1 MYRAQPPPRKYEEY
15 AYVLDFNSRGKS
27 STVRGREGIIVT
39 AIGEDRLTLLEVL
52 GIPNSTF
59 EIGEKIYI
67 GKDGRTKVLSVLG
80 KMEYDKI
87 SSSAQ
92 SELQTVVQTIVTAI
106 GEDRLTLLEIL
117 GIPNTTFEI
126 GEKIYIGKD
135 GRTKV
140 LSVLGKME
148 YDKISSSAQ
157 SELPTVVQTIVTA
170 NESKFV
176 EYLNN
181 ARPLTPRIHALEL
194 IPGIGKT
201 YMKTMLEER
210 EKKKFESY
218 QDLQDRVGFKDPVKH
233 ISERIMDEITGE
245 SRMNLFVKR

>member
-1 MYRAQPPPRKYEEY
+1 MHRVQSPPRKYEEY
-15 AYVLDFNSRGKS
+15 AHVLDFNSRGKS
-27 STVRGREGIIVT
+27 STVRGRDGIIVT
-39 AIGEDRLTLLEVL
+39 AIGEDRLTLLEIL
-52 GIPNSTF
+52 GVPNSTF
-59 EIGEKIYI
+59 EVGERIYI

-80 KMEYDKI
+80 KMDYDNI

-92 SELQTVVQTIVTAI
+92 SELESVIENIVT
-106 GEDRLTLLEIL
+106 T
-117 GIPNTTFEI
+117 N
-126 GEKIYIGKD
+126 
-135 GRTKV
+135 
-140 LSVLGKME
+140 
-148 YDKISSSAQ
+148 
-157 SELPTVVQTIVTA
+157 EL
-170 NESKFV
+170 KFV

-218 QDLQDRVGFKDPVKH
+218 QDLQDRVGFKEPIKH
-233 ISERIMDEITGE
+233 ISERIMDEITGQ

>member
-1 MYRAQPPPRKYEEY
+1 MYRAQPQPRKYEEY

-27 STVRGREGIIVT
+27 STVRGRDGIIIT
-39 AIGEDRLTLLEVL
+39 AIGEDRLTLLEIL

-67 GKDGRTKVLSVLG
+67 GKEGRTKVLSVLG
-80 KMEYDKI
+80 KMDYDRI

-92 SELQTVVQTIVTAI
+92 SELENVI
-106 GEDRLTLLEIL
+106 ED
-117 GIPNTTFEI
+117 
-126 GEKIYIGKD
+126 
-135 GRTKV
+135 
-140 LSVLGKME
+140 
-148 YDKISSSAQ
+148 
-157 SELPTVVQTIVTA
+157 IVTA
-170 NESKFV
+170 NEEKFV
-176 EYLNN
+176 TYLNN
-181 ARPLTPRIHALEL
+181 AQPLTPRIHALEL

-218 QDLQDRVGFKDPVKH
+218 QDLQERVGFKEPIKH
-233 ISERIMDEITGE
+233 ISERILDEITGE

>member
-1 MYRAQPPPRKYEEY
+1 LHRAQIPPRKYEEY
-15 AYVLDFNSRGKS
+15 AYVLDFNARGKS
-27 STVRGREGIIVT
+27 STVRGREGIIIT
-39 AIGEDRLTLLEVL
+39 AIGEDRLTLLEIL

-80 KMEYDKI
+80 KMEYVKS

-92 SELQTVVQTIVTAI
+92 SELESVVQ
-106 GEDRLTLLEIL
+106 
-117 GIPNTTFEI
+117 
-126 GEKIYIGKD
+126 K
-135 GRTKV
+135 
-140 LSVLGKME
+140 
-148 YDKISSSAQ
+148 
-157 SELPTVVQTIVTA
+157 IVTA

-201 YMKTMLEER
+201 YMKNMLEER
-210 EKKKFESY
+210 DKKKFESY
-218 QDLQDRVGFKDPVKH
+218 QDLQDRIGFKEPIKH
-233 ISERIMDEITGE
+233 ISERIIDEITGE